1 MDIYPSAVETQ
12 MQKFYRSL
20 NERDRRRYAAVEA
33 IRLGHG
39 GQDYISRLLG
49 CDPKTIRHGLTEL
62 ESEDGLPTVGQR
74 KKGWTQTAE

>member
-1 MDIYPSAVETQ
+1 VE
-12 MQKFYRSL
+12 
-20 NERDRRRYAAVEA
+20 V

-74 KKGWTQTAE
+74 KKGVDANG